1 MKLEVLNKNG
11 QPAGRQ
17 VELPEDI
24 FGIEP
29 NDHVIYLAVK
39 QHMAALRSGTHKA
52 KERGEIKG
60 STKKIKKQKGTGT
73 ARAGSIKNPLFRGGG
88 RIFGP
93 RPRNYDFK
101 LNKKVSVLAK
111 KSALSTKAAG
121 KEIKIV
127 EDFDFDAPKTKN
139 YLELLN
145 GFELN
150 GKKSLLILPE
160 LTKNVYLSG
169 RNIKKSKIANVADI
183 NVYDILNANTILVSE
198 KAVEAIKQQFSN
210 N

>member
-1 MKLEVLNKNG
+1 MKVEVLNKNG
-11 QPAGRQ
+11 QPVGRQ
-17 VELPEDI
+17 IELPDDI

-29 NDHVIYLAVK
+29 NEHVIYLAVK
-39 QHMAALRSGTHKA
+39 QHMAALRTGNHKA

-60 STKKIKKQKGTGT
+60 STRKIKKQKGTGT
-73 ARAGSIKNPLFRGGG
+73 ARAGTMKNPLYRGGG

-93 RPRNYDFK
+93 RPRSYDFK
-101 LNKKVSVLAK
+101 LNKKVSALAK
-111 KSALSTKAAG
+111 KSALSTKLAANG
-121 KEIKIV
+121 LQIV

-139 YLELLN
+139 YLEVLN
-145 GFELN
+145 SFELN

-160 LTKNVYLSG
+160 LAKNVYLSS
-169 RNIKKSKIANVADI
+169 RNIKKSKVANVSDI

-198 KAVEAIKQQFSN
+198 KAIDVIKQQFSN

>member
-111 KSALSTKAAG
+111 KSALSSKAAD

>member
-1 MKLEVLNKNG
+1 MKVEVLNKSG
-11 QPAGRQ
+11 QSAGRQ
-17 VELPEDI
+17 IELPEDI

-29 NDHVIYLAVK
+29 NDHVIYLAIK
-39 QHMAALRSGTHKA
+39 HHMAALRSGTHKA

-60 STKKIKKQKGTGT
+60 STRKIKKQKGTGT

-93 RPRNYDFK
+93 RPRTYDIK
-101 LNKKVSVLAK
+101 LNKKVKSLAK
-111 KSALSTKAAG
+111 KSVFSTKVASEG
-121 KEIKIV
+121 LKVI

-139 YLELLN
+139 YLEVINSL
-145 GFELN
+145 GLN

-160 LTKNVYLSG
+160 ISKNVYLSS
-169 RNIKKSKIANVADI
+169 RNLPKTIVADATSV
-183 NVYDILNANTILVSE
+183 NVYDILNADTVILSE
-198 KAVEAIKQQFSN
+198 KSVDVIKEQFSN